1 MKIYSTILKLIAAL
15 FILGG
20 VIRLM
25 AGESAFGLFGMTNLW
40 SDHFYFVY
48 IYRVLGAFVILTGLL
63 LFVIA
68 TNLEKYR
75 PVLMVMKWG
84 FLLIGMTMLLAGYFT
99 GLPVLFYAPDFV
111 FCFAL
116 SLYLQFN

>member
-1 MKIYSTILKLIAAL
+1 
-15 FILGG
+15 
-20 VIRLM
+20 M
-25 AGESAFGLFGMTNLW
+25 AGETTFRLFGMTILW

-68 TNLEKYR
+68 TNLETYR
-75 PVLMVMKWG
+75 PVLVVMKFG
-84 FLLIGMTMLLAGYFT
+84 FLLIGITMLLAGYLT
-99 GLPVLFYAPDFV
+99 GLPVLFYAPDFI

-116 SLYLQFN
+116 SLYLHFI